1 VTELPK
7 FPKFPYFDLA
17 DFDNPPVVETVLS
30 LQFERLTALRAVHFG
45 VFWQKVKER
54 FPETEEQPALL
65 PVFERF
71 PEPMPPGGQI
81 QFEAIQAPILP
92 RVWLINDAGTEI
104 IQIQN
109 DRFIKNWRKSGQHD
123 VYPHYEPV
131 IKPAFERDLREFR
144 LFLSEERLGE
154 LKVTQCEVTYV
165 NHIVSGEG
173 WDRFAEIQ
181 RIFRFWQQPPAPAPG
196 NPEDFGIRFR
206 FPITNEEGRPIG
218 RLHVEVQP
226 AFRATDN
233 RPMYVMNLTAR
244 GLYGVGLDFF
254 DIGRQ
259 WIVKSFE
266 QLTTEEMHRIWR
278 KK

>member
-1 VTELPK
+1 MHWMADLVE
-7 FPKFPYFDLA
+7 FPNFDLA
-17 DFDNPPVVETVLS
+17 DFESPPVVETVLS
-30 LQFERLTALRAVHFG
+30 IQFEKLIAMRAVHLG

-54 FPETEEQPALL
+54 FPKTEEQPVLL
-65 PVFERF
+65 PVFDRF
-71 PEPMPPGGQI
+71 PEPIPPSGQI
-81 QFEAIQAPILP
+81 QFEAIEAATVP
-92 RVWLINDAGTEI
+92 RVWMINDAGTEV

-109 DRFIKNWRKSGQHD
+109 DRFIKNWRKSGEHD

-131 IKPAFERDLREFR
+131 IRPAFQRDFQEFQ
-144 LFLSEERLGE
+144 LFLAEEKLGDM
-154 LKVTQCEVTYV
+154 KVTQCEVTYV

-173 WDRFAEIQ
+173 WDKLGEIHK
-181 RIFRFWQQPPAPAPG
+181 IFRFMQQPPALATG
-196 NPEDFGIRFR
+196 NPEDFAMRTR
-206 FPITNEEGRPIG
+206 FPITDKEGHPIG
-218 RLHVEVQP
+218 RLHLDVQP
-226 AFRATDN
+226 ARRVTDN

-244 GLYGVGLDFF
+244 GLYGDGLAFF

>member
-1 VTELPK
+1 MVTELSK
-7 FPKFPYFDLA
+7 FAQFDLA

-30 LQFERLTALRAVHFG
+30 VQFERLTAVRAVHFG
-45 VFWQKVKER
+45 LFWQKVRDR
-54 FPETEEQPALL
+54 FPESEEQPALL
-65 PVFERF
+65 PVFEHF
-71 PEPMPPGGQI
+71 PEPMPPAGQI
-81 QFEAIQAPILP
+81 QFEAFQTPTLP
-92 RVWLINDAGTEI
+92 RVWLVNDAGTEI

-109 DRFIKNWRKSGQHD
+109 DRLIKNWRKSGQHD

-131 IKPAFERDLREFR
+131 IRPAFERDLVEFKS
-144 LFLSEERLGE
+144 FLSEENLGG

-173 WDRFAEIQ
+173 WERFDQ
-181 RIFRFWQQPPAPAPG
+181 FSRIFRFWQPPAAPVPG
-196 NPEDFGIRFR
+196 SPEDLGIRLR
-206 FPITNEEGRPIG
+206 FPITSEEGRRIG
-218 RLHVEVQP
+218 RLHVDVQP
-226 AFRATDN
+226 AYRATDS

-244 GLYGVGLDFF
+244 GLHGTELDFF

-266 QLTTEEMHRIWR
+266 QLTTETMHRIWR